1 MKNKPNKQAGLFSGI
16 KWHRRQ
22 FGQPKLSLSKKKKLS
37 QKEMFN
43 YYLTWSCFQNWFG
56 DIPFL

>member
-1 MKNKPNKQAGLFSGI
+1 MKNKPNKQAGLFSGM

-43 YYLTWSCFQNWFG
+43 YYLFW
-56 DIPFL
+56 